1 MEKKV
6 ELVDNWQKLYKSWTM
21 ILSAVGAVA
30 NLIMGGLYLLTNVMD
45 AKTFAYVNFGL
56 YLLIGVARMI
66 KQPSLSEPPKEPVGD
81 EVHQG

>member
-6 ELVDNWQKLYKSWTM
+6 ELVDNWQRLYKSWTM
-21 ILSAVGAVA
+21 ILTAVGAGA
-30 NLIMGGLYLLTNVMD
+30 NLVMGGLYFLTSVMD

-66 KQPSLSEPPKEPVGD
+66 KQPSLSEPPKEPV
-81 EVHQG
+81 EEK